1 MLVDRRLLDAPL
13 LQPVDHWVVLV
24 LSEHQIAHDQGLV
37 FARLLEGRVGAKREP
52 WLYINT
58 LGGDAEVAARQVDA
72 VDVAF
77 HPLALFTDRL
87 PNRIPV
93 QRTSLFILCCST
105 TPAARTQAHNSKNS
119 TGYKACSER
128 VASIQGSHGISPLD
142 KRINY
147 CGSPLYPLAVFS
159 FAPLCPKLVSA
170 SPIESLL
177 DDYPP
182 QPTRD

>member
-13 LQPVDHWVVLV
+13 LQPVDHGVVLV
-24 LSEHQIAHDQGLV
+24 LSEHQIAHDHCLV
-37 FARLLEGRVGAKREP
+37 LARLLEGRVRAKRKP
-52 WLYINT
+52 WLYINA
-58 LGGDAEVAARQVDA
+58 LGGDAEVAARHVDA

-87 PNRIPV
+87 PDCVPV

-119 TGYKACSER
+119 TSYKACSER
-128 VASIQGSHGISPLD
+128 VASIQGTHSISPLD

-147 CGSPLYPLAVFS
+147 CGSPL
-159 FAPLCPKLVSA
+159 CPCLYSA
-170 SPIESLL
+170 LHLFVPNW
-177 DDYPP
+177 
-182 QPTRD
+182 